1 MKVDIN
7 SKDKLPK
14 EILEL
19 GITTDEN
26 GVIDI
31 PLYFKFTKEFASI
44 LTDFLNTKPSVEVEE
59 FVKQVEACTNDPELY
74 LDYDGLMNIVT
85 YLKVKCPRK
94 EVIHILD
101 RFMSDKGDVL
111 VFSIKSQENQ
121 TNKS

>member
-26 GVIDI
+26 GIIDI

-85 YLKVKCPRK
+85 YLKAKCPRK

>member
-26 GVIDI
+26 GIIDI

-44 LTDFLNTKPSVEVEE
+44 LIDFLNTKPSVEVEE

-85 YLKVKCPRK
+85 YLKTKCPRK

-111 VFSIKSQENQ
+111 VFSIKSQEHQN
-121 TNKS
+121 NKS